1 MARPSAITD
10 ICRLS
15 DSEKVS
21 NFVALGSVC
30 CPVAGRP
37 GAQVGTVEP
46 VFFSDGVSE
55 LWVQPWLCGVASM
68 PRGVR
73 YCTVF
78 GGASEDFVLP

>member
-21 NFVALGSVC
+21 NFVALGGVC

-46 VFFSDGVSE
+46 VFSSDGVSE

-68 PRGVR
+68 GVR

-78 GGASEDFVLP
+78 AGASEDFVLP